1 LKSVAHCR
9 LSQHCNAKEY
19 NQSVAASPKQ
29 RSQPRHSARKAVALR
44 PDETR
49 LIEGLRRAQTD
60 TDRRE
65 RLLEAIL
72 TEDEADL
79 IISLRR
85 ERSEKAVPWRQV
97 RAELL
102 RDLEP

>member
-1 LKSVAHCR
+1 
-9 LSQHCNAKEY
+9 
-19 NQSVAASPKQ
+19 VAASPKQ
-29 RSQPRHSARKAVALR
+29 PSQLKHSASKTAELR
-44 PDETR
+44 PDEMR

-85 ERSEKAVPWRQV
+85 ERCEKAVPWRQV

>member
-1 LKSVAHCR
+1 MASSPNR
-9 LSQHCNAKEY
+9 SPQHK
-19 NQSVAASPKQ
+19 
-29 RSQPRHSARKAVALR
+29 HSAQQATELR
-44 PDETR
+44 PDEMR
-49 LIEGLRRAQTD
+49 LIQGLRRAQTD
-60 TDRRE
+60 TERRE

-85 ERSEKAVPWRQV
+85 ERDEKPVSWGQV

>member
-1 LKSVAHCR
+1 VADSPKHS
-9 LSQHCNAKEY
+9 SQHK
-19 NQSVAASPKQ
+19 
-29 RSQPRHSARKAVALR
+29 HSAKPLSELQ
-44 PDETR
+44 PDEIR
-49 LIEGLRRAQTD
+49 LIQGLRRAQTD
-60 TDRRE
+60 TQRRE
-65 RLLEAIL
+65 RLLEAVL

-85 ERSEKAVPWRQV
+85 ERDEKPVPWEQV

>member
-1 LKSVAHCR
+1 
-9 LSQHCNAKEY
+9 
-19 NQSVAASPKQ
+19 
-29 RSQPRHSARKAVALR
+29 
-44 PDETR
+44 
-49 LIEGLRRAQTD
+49 LIQGLRRAQTD
-60 TDRRE
+60 AERRD
-65 RLLEAIL
+65 RLLDAIL

-85 ERSEKAVPWRQV
+85 EHNEKPIPWEQV

>member
-1 LKSVAHCR
+1 MASSPKHS
-9 LSQHCNAKEY
+9 SQHK
-19 NQSVAASPKQ
+19 
-29 RSQPRHSARKAVALR
+29 HSAHQATELR
-44 PDETR
+44 PDEMQ
-49 LIEGLRRAQTD
+49 LIQGLRRAQTD
-60 TDRRE
+60 TERRE

-85 ERSEKAVPWRQV
+85 ERDEKPVPWGQV